1 VREPNQARTLV
12 AIALLV
18 TVFDQLTKWAV
29 TARLGPGTPVSSRDI
44 VHGWIGFAYVE
55 NRGAAF
61 GLFAGL
67 GPLLAV
73 ASIAIL
79 VVMLDHFR
87 REGHMSTW
95 QTVAIGLI
103 AGGAVGNLIDR
114 IRLGYV
120 VDFVAIGPWPN
131 FNVADSAVTL
141 GVVALLWTWTR
152 SGAGVG
158 VERAR

>member
-1 VREPNQARTLV
+1 VRERNEARTLA
-12 AIALLV
+12 AIAALV
-18 TVFDQLTKWAV
+18 AGIDQLTKLAV
-29 TARLGPGTPVSSRDI
+29 STSLGPGGPGSDLDV
-44 VHGWIGFAYVE
+44 VNGWVRLEYVE

-87 REGHMSTW
+87 REGHMSHW

-103 AGGAVGNLIDR
+103 VGGAVGNLIDR

-141 GVVALLWTWTR
+141 GVVALLLTWTL

-158 VERAR
+158 VERVR